1 MSIII
6 PDGQDEAA
14 LMERDWKGD
23 GVKEVCSGELFIYI
37 IVSAFSEI

>member
-6 PDGQDEAA
+6 PDRQDEAA

-37 IVSAFSEI
+37 FVSAFSEI